1 MSRSTRLLSRAV
13 FTMLALSLSIAGGVA
28 HAGGPSGAAGKSAA
42 PATPVAAPWVQV
54 DSAWVRP
61 MVPGQTATGGFMVL
75 TARQALTL
83 EGFSMTRAGV
93 PELHEMTMDGQVMRM
108 RAIPSLALPAGQAVV
123 LRPGGHHLML
133 TQLQESLKAGDVLS
147 LTLKLRT
154 ADGKAVTQTVNVP
167 VQAHKMMPS
176 AGGASSGAMPMQPGS
191 GGHHHHGMAH

>member
-1 MSRSTRLLSRAV
+1 MSRSTRLLSRAA
-13 FTMLALSLSIAGGVA
+13 FTTLALSLSIAGGVT
-28 HAGGPSGAAGKSAA
+28 HAAGPADTAGKKAATA
-42 PATPVAAPWVQV
+42 PAAAPWVQV

-108 RAIPSLALPAGQAVV
+108 RAISSLALPAGQAVV

-154 ADGKAVTQTVNVP
+154 ADGQAVTQTVNVP
-167 VQAHKMMPS
+167 VRAHMMMPANG
-176 AGGASSGAMPMQPGS
+176 AGTPAPMQPGS
-191 GGHHHHGMAH
+191 GGHHHHGMSH

>member
-13 FTMLALSLSIAGGVA
+13 FATLALSASIAGGVA
-28 HAGGPSGAAGKSAA
+28 HAADRSGAAGKPAA
-42 PATPVAAPWVQV
+42 TTPAAAPWVQV

-93 PELHEMTMDGQVMRM
+93 PELHEMTMDGHVMRM
-108 RAIPSLALPAGQAVV
+108 RAIASLALPAGQAVV
-123 LRPGGHHLML
+123 LRPGGQHLML
-133 TQLQESLKAGDVLS
+133 TQLQDSLKEGDVLA

-167 VQAHKMMPS
+167 VQAHMMMPAAGAS
-176 AGGASSGAMPMQPGS
+176 APMQHGAGG
-191 GGHHHHGMAH
+191 HHHGMAH

>member
-1 MSRSTRLLSRAV
+1 MSRSTRLLSRAAL
-13 FTMLALSLSIAGGVA
+13 TTLALSLSIAGGVA
-28 HAGGPSGAAGKSAA
+28 RAAGPSEVMGKAATSA
-42 PATPVAAPWVQV
+42 PAAPWVQV

-83 EGFSMTRAGV
+83 EGFSMSRAGV
-93 PELHEMTMDGQVMRM
+93 PELHEMTMDGHVMRM

-133 TQLQESLKAGDVLS
+133 TQLQDTLKAGEALS

-154 ADGKAVTQTVNVP
+154 HDGKAVTQMVNLP
-167 VQAHKMMPS
+167 VKAHMLMPAS
-176 AGGASSGAMPMQPGS
+176 GGAGASAPMNSGS

>member
-1 MSRSTRLLSRAV
+1 
-13 FTMLALSLSIAGGVA
+13 
-28 HAGGPSGAAGKSAA
+28 
-42 PATPVAAPWVQV
+42 
-54 DSAWVRP
+54 
-61 MVPGQTATGGFMVL
+61 
-75 TARQALTL
+75 
-83 EGFSMTRAGV
+83 
-93 PELHEMTMDGQVMRM
+93 
-108 RAIPSLALPAGQAVV
+108 
-123 LRPGGHHLML
+123 ML

>member
-1 MSRSTRLLSRAV
+1 MSRSILSGSIGRRSRTVLA
-13 FTMLALSLSIAGGVA
+13 TLALSVSLGGVMA
-28 HAGGPSGAAGKSAA
+28 QPLTPSSAPSKSAKPA
-42 PATPVAAPWVQV
+42 PAAAPWVQV

-83 EGFSMTRAGV
+83 EGFSMARAGV
-93 PELHEMTMDGQVMRM
+93 PELHEMSMDGHVMRM

-133 TQLQESLKAGDVLS
+133 TQLQETLKEGELLS

-154 ADGKAVTQTVNVP
+154 ADGKAVTQTVSLP
-167 VQAHKMMPS
+167 VKAHMMMP
-176 AGGASSGAMPMQPGS
+176 AAGASAPMDPGA